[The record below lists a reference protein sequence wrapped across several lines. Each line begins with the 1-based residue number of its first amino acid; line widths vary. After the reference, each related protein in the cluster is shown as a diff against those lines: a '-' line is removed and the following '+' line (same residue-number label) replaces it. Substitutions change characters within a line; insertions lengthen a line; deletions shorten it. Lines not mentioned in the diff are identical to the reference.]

1 MENKSGF
8 TTGGILAPLIRFTFP
23 VLFALILQSMYG
35 AVDLLVVGNYGT
47 AADVSAVSTGSQ
59 IMHTITA
66 IMVGLSMGT
75 TVLLGQNIGRGDI
88 KAAGDTV
95 GAGICLFAVLGAAV
109 SVIMVACSRLLVG
122 IMQTPAEAVEPACDY
137 VLVCGLGT
145 LFIIAYNLIGGIFRG
160 MGDSTTPLIAV
171 AIACAANI
179 GLDMLFIAVFGM
191 GAMGAA
197 LATVLAQAMSVVMSL
212 MLIRRKG
219 MPFPFSAKQLRFDMD
234 IIKQTLRMGAPIALQ
249 DFLVS
254 ISFLVLLAIVNSLGL
269 IISAGVGVAEKIT
282 SFIMLVPSA
291 FMQSMSA
298 FVAQNIGANQPGR
311 ARRALLYGMA
321 TSFGVDIIMAAAAIF
336 FGDRLASIF
345 TADPDVI
352 KAAAL
357 YLMSYGID
365 TLLVSFLFCFSGYFN
380 GCGRTSFVMAQGI
393 IGAFCIR
400 IPVAFLV
407 SRIPDVSVFFIGLAT
422 PASTIVQITLCA
434 IYFIRTERNS
444 PAFALR

>member
-1 MENKSGF
+1 MENKNSF
-8 TTGGILAPLIRFTFP
+8 IQGGILGPLVKFTFP

-35 AVDLLVVGNYGT
+35 AIDLLVVGRFGA

-75 TVLLGQNIGRGDI
+75 TVLLGQSIGRRDL

-95 GAGICLFAVLGAAV
+95 GAGICLFTALGTLVTIVMLIAGNA
-109 SVIMVACSRLLVG
+109 LVG
-122 IMQTPAEAVEPACDY
+122 IMQTPAEAFDPACDY
-137 VLVCGLGT
+137 VLVCSAGT
-145 LFIIAYNLIGGIFRG
+145 LFIIAYNLLGGVFRG
-160 MGDSTTPLIAV
+160 MGDSRTPLIAV

-179 GLDMLFIAVFGM
+179 LLDLLFVAVFGM

-197 LATVLAQAMSVVMSL
+197 LATVLAQAISVGISFI
-212 MLIRRKG
+212 LIRRRG
-219 MPFPFSAKQLRFDMD
+219 LIFPFSAKQLRFDIG
-234 IIKQTLRMGAPIALQ
+234 IIKETLRMGIPIALQ

-269 IISAGVGVAEKIT
+269 IISAGVGVAEKLT

-311 ARRALLYGMA
+311 AKKALLYGMA
-321 TSFGVDIIMAAAAIF
+321 TSFGVDVIMAAAAIF

-345 TADPDVI
+345 TSDPAVI
-352 KAAAL
+352 EAAAL

-380 GCGRTSFVMAQGI
+380 GCGRTTFVMAQGI
-393 IGAFCIR
+393 VGAFCVR
-400 IPVAFLV
+400 IPVAFIM
-407 SRIPDVSVFFIGLAT
+407 SRIPGISVFFIGLAT
-422 PASTIVQITLCA
+422 PCSTIVQIALCVW
-434 IYFIRTERNS
+434 YYLRTEKRS
-444 PAFALR
+444 RLSRT

>member
-1 MENKSGF
+1 MENKNSFIHGS
-8 TTGGILAPLIRFTFP
+8 ILAPLIKFTFP

-47 AADVSAVSTGSQ
+47 AADVSAVATGSQ

-75 TVLLGQNIGRGDI
+75 TVLLGQNIGRRDL
-88 KAAGDTV
+88 KAAGDTM
-95 GAGICLFAVLGAAV
+95 GAGICLFAVLGVIVSIIMAAF
-109 SVIMVACSRLLVG
+109 SRPLVNL
-122 IMQTPAEAVEPACDY
+122 MQTPAEAVEPATDY
-137 VLVCGLGT
+137 VLVCGIGT

-160 MGDSTTPLIAV
+160 MGDSRTPLIAV
-171 AIACAANI
+171 FIACVANI
-179 GLDMLFIAVFGM
+179 GLDMLFVAGINM
-191 GAMGAA
+191 GAAGAA
-197 LATVLAQAMSVVMSL
+197 LATVLAQAISVVISL
-212 MLIRRKG
+212 ALIRRKG
-219 MPFPFSAKQLRFDMD
+219 LMVPFGRAQLRFDRE
-234 IIKQTLRMGAPIALQ
+234 IIKDTLKMGAPIALQ

-298 FVAQNIGANQPGR
+298 FVAQNIGANQPQR
-311 ARRALLYGMA
+311 AKKALFYGMA
-321 TSFGVDIIMAAAAIF
+321 TSFGVDVLMAAAAIF
-336 FGDRLASIF
+336 FGDKLASIF
-345 TADPDVI
+345 TAEPEVI
-352 KAAAL
+352 HAAAL

-365 TLLVSFLFCFSGYFN
+365 TLLVSFLFCYSGYFN
-380 GCGRTSFVMAQGI
+380 GCGRTSFVMLQGI
-393 IGAFCIR
+393 IGAFCVR

-422 PASTIVQITLCA
+422 PASTIVQITLCT
-434 IYFIRTERNS
+434 IYFIRTQRNS
-444 PAFALR
+444 LGA

>member
-1 MENKSGF
+1 MENKNSF
-8 TTGGILAPLIRFTFP
+8 THGGILAPLIRFTFP

-35 AVDLLVVGNYGT
+35 AVDLLVVGQFGT

-59 IMHTITA
+59 LMHTITA

-75 TVLLGQNIGRGDI
+75 TVLLGQSIGRRDM

-95 GAGICLFAVLGAAV
+95 GAGICLFSVLGALV
-109 SVIMVACSRLLVG
+109 TVAMLVAGRALVG
-122 IMQTPAEAVEPACDY
+122 VMQTPAEAFEPACDY
-137 VLVCGLGT
+137 VLVCSAGT
-145 LFIIAYNLIGGIFRG
+145 LCIIAYNLLGGVFRG
-160 MGDSTTPLIAV
+160 MGDSNTPLIAV

-179 GLDMLFIAVFGM
+179 ALDLVFVALFGM

-197 LATVLAQAMSVVMSL
+197 LATVLAQAMSVVLSL
-212 MLIRRKG
+212 LLIRRKG
-219 MPFPFSAKQLRFDMD
+219 LIFPFSAKQIRFDIG
-234 IIKQTLRMGAPIALQ
+234 IIRQTLRMGIPIALQ

-298 FVAQNIGANQPGR
+298 FVAQNIGANQPAR
-311 ARRALLYGMA
+311 ARKALFYGMA
-321 TSFGVDIIMAAAAIF
+321 TSFGVDVLMAAAAIF
-336 FGDRLASIF
+336 FGDRLAAIF
-345 TADPDVI
+345 TTDPAVI
-352 KAAAL
+352 EAAAL

-380 GCGRTSFVMAQGI
+380 GCGRTTFVMLQGI
-393 IGAFCIR
+393 IGAFCVR

-422 PASTIVQITLCA
+422 PCSTIVQIVLCVV
-434 IYFIRTERNS
+434 YFLRTEKR
-444 PAFALR
+444 ALPR

>member
-1 MENKSGF
+1 MENKNSF
-8 TTGGILAPLIRFTFP
+8 THGGILAPLIRFTFP

-35 AVDLLVVGNYGT
+35 AVDLLVVGQFGT

-59 IMHTITA
+59 LMHTITA

-75 TVLLGQNIGRGDI
+75 TVLLGQSIGRRDM

-95 GAGICLFAVLGAAV
+95 GAGICLFTVLGALV
-109 SVIMVACSRLLVG
+109 TVAMLIVGRALVG
-122 IMQTPAEAVEPACDY
+122 VMQTPAEAFEPACDY
-137 VLVCGLGT
+137 VLVCSAGT
-145 LFIIAYNLIGGIFRG
+145 LCIIAYNLLGGIFRG
-160 MGDSTTPLIAV
+160 MGDSNTPLIAV

-179 GLDMLFIAVFGM
+179 ALDLVFVAVFGM

-197 LATVLAQAMSVVMSL
+197 LATVLAQAMSVVLSL
-212 MLIRRKG
+212 LLIRRKG
-219 MPFPFSAKQLRFDMD
+219 LIFPFSAKQIRFDLG
-234 IIKQTLRMGAPIALQ
+234 IIRRTLRMGIPIALQ

-298 FVAQNIGANQPGR
+298 FVAQNIGANQPVR
-311 ARRALLYGMA
+311 ARRALFYGMA
-321 TSFGVDIIMAAAAIF
+321 TSFGVDVLMAAAAIF
-336 FGDRLASIF
+336 FGDRLAAIF
-345 TADPDVI
+345 TTDPAVI
-352 KAAAL
+352 EAAAL

-380 GCGRTSFVMAQGI
+380 GCGRTTFVMLQGI
-393 IGAFCIR
+393 IGAFCVR

-422 PASTIVQITLCA
+422 PCSTIVQIVLCVV
-434 IYFIRTERNS
+434 YFLRTEKR
-444 PAFALR
+444 ALPR

>member
-1 MENKSGF
+1 MENKNSF
-8 TTGGILAPLIRFTFP
+8 THGGILAPLIRFTFP

-35 AVDLLVVGNYGT
+35 AVDLLVVGQFGT

-59 IMHTITA
+59 LMHTITA

-75 TVLLGQNIGRGDI
+75 TVLLGQSIGRRDM

-95 GAGICLFAVLGAAV
+95 GAGICLFTVLGALV
-109 SVIMVACSRLLVG
+109 TVAMLIVGRALVG
-122 IMQTPAEAVEPACDY
+122 IMQTPAEAFEPACDY
-137 VLVCGLGT
+137 VLVCSAGT
-145 LFIIAYNLIGGIFRG
+145 LCIIVYNLLGGVFRG
-160 MGDSTTPLIAV
+160 MGDSNTPLIAV

-179 GLDMLFIAVFGM
+179 ALDLVFVAVFGM

-197 LATVLAQAMSVVMSL
+197 LATVLAQAMSVVLSL
-212 MLIRRKG
+212 LLIRRKG
-219 MPFPFSAKQLRFDMD
+219 LIFPFSAKQIRFDLG
-234 IIKQTLRMGAPIALQ
+234 IIRQTLRMGIPIALQ

-298 FVAQNIGANQPGR
+298 FVAQNIGANQPVR
-311 ARRALLYGMA
+311 ARKALFYGMA
-321 TSFGVDIIMAAAAIF
+321 TSFGVDVLMAAAAIF
-336 FGDRLASIF
+336 FGDRLAAIF
-345 TADPDVI
+345 TTDPAVI
-352 KAAAL
+352 EAAAL

-380 GCGRTSFVMAQGI
+380 GCGRTTFVMLQGI
-393 IGAFCIR
+393 IGAFCVR

-422 PASTIVQITLCA
+422 PCSTIVQIVLCVV
-434 IYFIRTERNS
+434 YFLRTEKR
-444 PAFALR
+444 ALPR

>member
-1 MENKSGF
+1 MENRSGF
-8 TTGGILAPLIRFTFP
+8 VHGSILAPLIRFTFP

-35 AVDLLVVGNYGT
+35 AVDVLVVGNYGT
-47 AADVSAVSTGSQ
+47 SADVSAVATGSQ

-75 TVLLGQNIGRGDI
+75 TVLLGQNIGRGDM
-88 KAAGDTV
+88 KAAGNTV
-95 GAGICLFAVLGAAV
+95 GSGICLFTVLGALV
-109 SVIMVACSRLLVG
+109 SVIMIVFSRGLVG
-122 IMQTPAEAVEPACDY
+122 IMQTPAEAFEAACDY
-137 VLVCGLGT
+137 VLICGIGT

-160 MGDSTTPLIAV
+160 MGDSRTPLVAV

-179 GLDMLFIAVFGM
+179 GFDMLFVAGFGM
-191 GAMGAA
+191 GAAGAA
-197 LATVLAQAMSVVMSL
+197 LATVLAQALSVVISL
-212 MLIRRKG
+212 LLIRRRG
-219 MPFPFSAKQLRFDMD
+219 LIFPFSRAQLRFDMD
-234 IIKQTLRMGAPIALQ
+234 IIRDTLKMGVPIALQ

-298 FVAQNIGANQPGR
+298 FVAQNMGADQPGR
-311 ARRALLYGMA
+311 ARRALFYGMA
-321 TSFGVDIIMAAAAIF
+321 TSFGVDVIMAAAAIF
-336 FGDRLASIF
+336 FGDKLAGIF
-345 TADPDVI
+345 TADPEVI
-352 KAAAL
+352 HAAAL

-380 GCGRTSFVMAQGI
+380 GCGRTSFVMMQGI

-407 SRIPDVSVFFIGLAT
+407 SRIPGVSVFFIGLAT
-422 PASTIVQITLCA
+422 PASTVVQITLCT
-434 IYFIRTERNS
+434 IYFMRTERAKRIS
-444 PAFALR
+444 I

>member
-1 MENKSGF
+1 MENKNSF
-8 TTGGILAPLIRFTFP
+8 THGGILAPLIRFTFP

-35 AVDLLVVGNYGT
+35 AVDLLVVGQFGT

-59 IMHTITA
+59 LMHTITA

-75 TVLLGQNIGRGDI
+75 TVLLGQSIGRRDM

-95 GAGICLFAVLGAAV
+95 GAGICLFSVLGALV
-109 SVIMVACSRLLVG
+109 TVAMLVAGRALVG
-122 IMQTPAEAVEPACDY
+122 VMQTPAEAFEPACDY
-137 VLVCGLGT
+137 VLVCSAGT
-145 LFIIAYNLIGGIFRG
+145 LCIIAYNLLGGVFRG
-160 MGDSTTPLIAV
+160 MGDSNTPLFAV

-179 GLDMLFIAVFGM
+179 ALDLVFVAVFGM

-197 LATVLAQAMSVVMSL
+197 LATVLAQAMSVVISL
-212 MLIRRKG
+212 LLIRRKG
-219 MPFPFSAKQLRFDMD
+219 LIFPFSAKQIRFDIG
-234 IIKQTLRMGAPIALQ
+234 IIRQTLRMGIPIALQ

-298 FVAQNIGANQPGR
+298 FVAQNIGANQPAR
-311 ARRALLYGMA
+311 ARKALFYGMA
-321 TSFGVDIIMAAAAIF
+321 TSFGVDVLMAAAAIF
-336 FGDRLASIF
+336 FGDRLAAIF
-345 TADPDVI
+345 TTDPAVI
-352 KAAAL
+352 EAAAL

-365 TLLVSFLFCFSGYFN
+365 TLLVSFLFCFSGYLN
-380 GCGRTSFVMAQGI
+380 GCGRTTFVMLQGI
-393 IGAFCIR
+393 IGAFCVR

-422 PASTIVQITLCA
+422 PCSTIVQIVLCVV
-434 IYFIRTERNS
+434 YFLRTEKR
-444 PAFALR
+444 ALPR

>member
-1 MENKSGF
+1 MENKNSF
-8 TTGGILAPLIRFTFP
+8 THGGILAPLVRFTFP

-35 AVDLLVVGNYGT
+35 AVDLLVVGQFGT

-59 IMHTITA
+59 LMHTITA

-75 TVLLGQNIGRGDI
+75 TVLLGQNIGRRDM

-95 GAGICLFAVLGAAV
+95 GAGICLFTVLGALVTLVMLV
-109 SVIMVACSRLLVG
+109 SGRALVG
-122 IMQTPAEAVEPACDY
+122 LMQTPAEAFEPACDY
-137 VLVCGLGT
+137 VLVCSAGT
-145 LFIIAYNLIGGIFRG
+145 LCIIAYNLLGGIFRG
-160 MGDSTTPLIAV
+160 MGDSNTPLIAV

-179 GLDMLFIAVFGM
+179 VLDLVFVAVFGM

-197 LATVLAQAMSVVMSL
+197 LATVLAQAMSVVISL
-212 MLIRRKG
+212 LLIRRKG
-219 MPFPFSAKQLRFDMD
+219 LIFPFSAKQIRFDFA
-234 IIKQTLRMGAPIALQ
+234 IIKQTLKMGIPIALQ

-269 IISAGVGVAEKIT
+269 IVSAGVGVAEKLT

-298 FVAQNIGANQPGR
+298 FVAQNIGANQPAR
-311 ARRALLYGMA
+311 ARKALFYGMA
-321 TSFGVDIIMAAAAIF
+321 TSFCVDVLMAAAAIF
-336 FGDRLASIF
+336 FGDRLAAIF
-345 TADPDVI
+345 TSDPAVI
-352 KAAAL
+352 ETAAL
-357 YLMSYGID
+357 YLKSYGID

-380 GCGRTSFVMAQGI
+380 GCGRTTFVMLQGI
-393 IGAFCIR
+393 IGAFCVR

-422 PASTIVQITLCA
+422 PCSTIVQIALCV
-434 IYFIRTERNS
+434 IYFLKTEKR
-444 PAFALR
+444 ALPR

>member
-1 MENKSGF
+1 MENKNSF
-8 TTGGILAPLIRFTFP
+8 THGGILAPLIRFTFP

-35 AVDLLVVGNYGT
+35 AVDLLVVGQFGT

-59 IMHTITA
+59 LMHTITA

-75 TVLLGQNIGRGDI
+75 TVLLGQSIGRRDM

-95 GAGICLFAVLGAAV
+95 GAGICLFTVLGALV
-109 SVIMVACSRLLVG
+109 TVAMLIVGRALVG
-122 IMQTPAEAVEPACDY
+122 VMQTPAEAFEPACDY
-137 VLVCGLGT
+137 VLVCSAGT
-145 LFIIAYNLIGGIFRG
+145 LCIIAYNLLGGIFRG
-160 MGDSTTPLIAV
+160 MGDSNTPLIAV

-179 GLDMLFIAVFGM
+179 ALDLVFVAVFGM

-197 LATVLAQAMSVVMSL
+197 LATVLAQAMSVVLSL
-212 MLIRRKG
+212 LLIRRKG
-219 MPFPFSAKQLRFDMD
+219 LIFPFSAKQIRFDLG
-234 IIKQTLRMGAPIALQ
+234 IIRQTLRMGIPIALQ

-298 FVAQNIGANQPGR
+298 FVAQNIGANQPVR
-311 ARRALLYGMA
+311 ARKALFYGMA
-321 TSFGVDIIMAAAAIF
+321 TSFGVDVLMAAAAIF
-336 FGDRLASIF
+336 FGDRLAAIF
-345 TADPDVI
+345 TTDQAVI
-352 KAAAL
+352 EAAAL

-380 GCGRTSFVMAQGI
+380 GCGRTTFVMLQGI
-393 IGAFCIR
+393 IGAFCVR

-422 PASTIVQITLCA
+422 PCSTIVQIVLCVV
-434 IYFIRTERNS
+434 YFLRTEKR
-444 PAFALR
+444 ALPR

>member
-1 MENKSGF
+1 MENKNSF
-8 TTGGILAPLIRFTFP
+8 THGGILAPLIRFTFP

-35 AVDLLVVGNYGT
+35 AVDLLVVGQFGT

-59 IMHTITA
+59 LMHTITA

-75 TVLLGQNIGRGDI
+75 TVLLGQSIGRRDM

-95 GAGICLFAVLGAAV
+95 GAGICLFSVLGALV
-109 SVIMVACSRLLVG
+109 TVAMLIAGRALVG
-122 IMQTPAEAVEPACDY
+122 VMQTPAEAFEPACDY
-137 VLVCGLGT
+137 VLVCSAGT
-145 LFIIAYNLIGGIFRG
+145 LCIIAYNLLGGVFRG
-160 MGDSTTPLIAV
+160 MGDSNTPLIAV
-171 AIACAANI
+171 AIACTANI
-179 GLDMLFIAVFGM
+179 ALDLVFVAVFGM

-197 LATVLAQAMSVVMSL
+197 LATVLAQAMSVVLSL
-212 MLIRRKG
+212 LLIRRKG
-219 MPFPFSAKQLRFDMD
+219 LIFPFSAKQIRFDIG
-234 IIKQTLRMGAPIALQ
+234 IIRRTLRMGIPIALQ

-298 FVAQNIGANQPGR
+298 FVAQNIGANQPAR
-311 ARRALLYGMA
+311 ARKALFYGMA
-321 TSFGVDIIMAAAAIF
+321 TSFGVDVLMAAAAIF
-336 FGDRLASIF
+336 FGDRLAAIF
-345 TADPDVI
+345 TTDPAVI
-352 KAAAL
+352 EAAAL

-380 GCGRTSFVMAQGI
+380 GCGRTTFVMLQGI
-393 IGAFCIR
+393 IGAFCVR

-422 PASTIVQITLCA
+422 PCSTIVQIVLCVV
-434 IYFIRTERNS
+434 YFLRTEKR
-444 PAFALR
+444 ALPR

>member
-1 MENKSGF
+1 MENKNSF
-8 TTGGILAPLIRFTFP
+8 THGGILAPLIRFTFP

-35 AVDLLVVGNYGT
+35 AVDLLVVGQFGT

-59 IMHTITA
+59 LMHTITA

-75 TVLLGQNIGRGDI
+75 TVLLGQSIGRRDM

-95 GAGICLFAVLGAAV
+95 GAGICLFTVLGALV
-109 SVIMVACSRLLVG
+109 TVAMLIVGRALVG
-122 IMQTPAEAVEPACDY
+122 VMQTPAEAFEPACDY
-137 VLVCGLGT
+137 VLVCSAGT
-145 LFIIAYNLIGGIFRG
+145 LCIIAYNLLGGIFRG
-160 MGDSTTPLIAV
+160 MGDSNTPLIAV

-179 GLDMLFIAVFGM
+179 ALDLVFVAVFGM

-197 LATVLAQAMSVVMSL
+197 LATVLAQAMSVVLSL
-212 MLIRRKG
+212 LLIRRKG
-219 MPFPFSAKQLRFDMD
+219 LIFPFSAKQIRFDLG
-234 IIKQTLRMGAPIALQ
+234 IIRRTLRMGIPIALQ

-282 SFIMLVPSA
+282 SVIILVPSA

-298 FVAQNIGANQPGR
+298 FVAQNIGANQPVR
-311 ARRALLYGMA
+311 ARKALFYGMA
-321 TSFGVDIIMAAAAIF
+321 TSFGVDVLMAAAAIF

-345 TADPDVI
+345 TSDPAVI
-352 KAAAL
+352 EAAAL

-380 GCGRTSFVMAQGI
+380 GCGRTTFVMLQGI
-393 IGAFCIR
+393 IGAFCVR

-422 PASTIVQITLCA
+422 PCSTIVQIVLCVV
-434 IYFIRTERNS
+434 YFLRTEKR
-444 PAFALR
+444 ALPR